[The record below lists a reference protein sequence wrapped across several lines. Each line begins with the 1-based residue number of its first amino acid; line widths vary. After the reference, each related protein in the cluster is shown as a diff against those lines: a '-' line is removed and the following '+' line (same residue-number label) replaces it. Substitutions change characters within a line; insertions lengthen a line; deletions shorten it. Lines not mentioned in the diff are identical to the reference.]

1 MSVRT
6 EHSGEAVW
14 SITFTCYEWISLF
27 EITNGYDLVYDWF
40 NYLRNKKIAEVIAYV
55 IMPNHVHAIIQLI
68 EPDNSLNKI
77 VSNGKRF
84 IAYAIIDRLEKAG
97 HRKIL

>member
-40 NYLRNKKIAEVIAYV
+40 NYFRPGMVSLAPRLGT
-55 IMPNHVHAIIQLI
+55 MP
-68 EPDNSLNKI
+68 
-77 VSNGKRF
+77 RF
-84 IAYAIIDRLEKAG
+84 
-97 HRKIL
+97 